1 MHLQV
6 PMREHLHV
14 HPQEQPPEHRV
25 RSTAWRKSSASNPN
39 GNCVEL
45 AALPD
50 GGVAV
55 RNSRH
60 PTGPTLVY
68 TRAEIAAFL
77 TGVRAG
83 EFDDL
88 AS

>member
-1 MHLQV
+1 MAFRSGV
-6 PMREHLHV
+6 PARELGEL
-14 HPQEQPPEHRV
+14 P
-25 RSTAWRKSSASNPN
+25 WRTSSASNPS
-39 GNCVEL
+39 GNCVQL

-55 RNSRH
+55 RNSRA
-60 PTGPTLVY
+60 PAGPALVY
-68 TRAEIAAFL
+68 PRAELAAFL
-77 TGVRAG
+77 AAARNG